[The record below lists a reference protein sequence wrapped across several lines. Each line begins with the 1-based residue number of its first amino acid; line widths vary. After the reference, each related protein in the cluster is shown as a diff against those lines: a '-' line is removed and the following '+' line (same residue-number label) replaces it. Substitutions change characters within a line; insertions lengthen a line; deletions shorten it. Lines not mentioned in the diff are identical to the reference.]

1 METGEGRRDVARRW
15 GGEERRGA
23 MRPPRLATGFRH
35 SFSSPIFSK
44 KISKMA
50 LLFQNPRKLKFNLK
64 SLRKSQIIYPANTL
78 ISLSVESSTACGV
91 GGWLVV
97 HHSCPHPSYPAF
109 VSKGYPSPS
118 PYLPLVHSFEPP
130 SGYYAPI
137 FPLSKAIFNLFLL
150 YPIVQYTSFLPPD
163 FHVKV
168 LPYS

>member
-1 METGEGRRDVARRW
+1 
-15 GGEERRGA
+15 
-23 MRPPRLATGFRH
+23 
-35 SFSSPIFSK
+35 
-44 KISKMA
+44 MA
-50 LLFQNPRKLKFNLK
+50 LLFQNPRKRKYHLKN
-64 SLRKSQIIYPANTL
+64 SRKSQIIYLANTL

-97 HHSCPHPSYPAF
+97 HHFCPHPSYPAF

>member
-1 METGEGRRDVARRW
+1 MKQSLKVKVLETTLLGRLSIQT
-15 GGEERRGA
+15 E
-23 MRPPRLATGFRH
+23 F
-35 SFSSPIFSK
+35 
-44 KISKMA
+44 
-50 LLFQNPRKLKFNLK
+50 
-64 SLRKSQIIYPANTL
+64 LRKSPKWPCSSKTQENINTIRKVLANPKIIYLADTL

>member
-1 METGEGRRDVARRW
+1 
-15 GGEERRGA
+15 
-23 MRPPRLATGFRH
+23 
-35 SFSSPIFSK
+35 
-44 KISKMA
+44 MA
-50 LLFQNPRKLKFNLK
+50 LLFQNPRKHKYNSK
-64 SLRKSQIIYPANTL
+64 SSRKSQIIYLANTL

-137 FPLSKAIFNLFLL
+137 LGGGPFQKNKSYPHFLMLWSL
-150 YPIVQYTSFLPPD
+150 YNRYLTLKIVRLQN
-163 FHVKV
+163 
-168 LPYS
+168 